1 MSLASLRESLGYA
14 QKDFAELIGVP
25 TSTYN
30 QYEKG
35 NRAIP
40 AEIATKICSV
50 LNVNEEDIFL
60 AKSFTMCE
68 THVLKNEE
76 V

>member
-1 MSLASLRESLGYA
+1 MELAKLREKRGYT
-14 QKDFAELIGVP
+14 QKELAEKLNIP

-40 AEIATKICSV
+40 AEIVTKICEI
-50 LNVNEEDIFL
+50 LKIKNANIFL
-60 AKSFTMCE
+60 AKSFTLCE
-68 THVLKNEE
+68 TKKE
-76 V
+76 VRT